1 MASEPDTSSAEN
13 RLKELNIQLP
23 QLQGPVACYVEAVS
37 DNGLLYLSGKGPL
50 KPDGTRRTGKVDSQ
64 VSIQQAQEDAYQAG
78 LNLLA
83 VIRRE
88 LGSLDRV
95 ERIVK
100 VLALVNADPE
110 FLHHPQVIDGFSQLM
125 VDVFGES
132 GRHARSAM
140 GAGSLPNNMTVE
152 IEMIVRVKP

>member
-1 MASEPDTSSAEN
+1 MSTKLNANTAEN
-13 RLKELNIQLP
+13 RLIELGIELP
-23 QLQGPVACYVEAVS
+23 QLQGPVACYVEAVL

-50 KPDGTRRTGKVDSQ
+50 KPDGTRRTGKVDSE

-78 LNLLA
+78 LNLLS

-110 FLHHPQVIDGFSQLM
+110 FMHHPRVIDGFSQLM

-140 GAGSLPNNMTVE
+140 GAGSLPNNMSVE